1 MKLLA
6 FYIFCCFIGG
16 IVGMVMRKKN
26 IEFKWSGKV
35 QTILLI
41 LLLGTMGARIG
52 ANEQVIGSLGEI
64 GLSAFVLAL
73 FCMAGSVAAIFAVRK
88 LMGFSRKGVR
98 GDD

>member
-16 IVGMVMRKKN
+16 IVGTVMRKKN

-52 ANEQVIGSLGEI
+52 ANEQVIGSLGSYI
-64 GLSAFVLAL
+64 CCCRRYSRI
-73 FCMAGSVAAIFAVRK
+73 SVYA
-88 LMGFSRKGVR
+88 
-98 GDD
+98 